1 MRRGDLPEV
10 GVTFSRNAFGVRG
23 RNRAGHLGQLRKN
36 PMDALTETTIVHQ
49 AAAED
54 IRRLLDE
61 GFERLRLQRN
71 YGDWL
76 EVQRTAAGDFRAA
89 YYDAVANQR
98 LDAAASWT
106 PETVK
111 EAVLDYLEGHWNWH
125 GLTEWK
131 PAERRA

>member
-1 MRRGDLPEV
+1 
-10 GVTFSRNAFGVRG
+10 
-23 RNRAGHLGQLRKN
+23 
-36 PMDALTETTIVHQ
+36 MDALTESTIVHQ

-76 EVQRTAAGDFRAA
+76 EVRRTAAGDFRAV
-89 YYDAVANQR
+89 YYDAVANQH

-106 PETVK
+106 ADTAR
-111 EAVLDYLEGHWNWH
+111 EAVLDYFEGHWNWH
-125 GLTEWK
+125 ALTEWTHG
-131 PAERRA
+131 ERRA